1 MRILD
6 THLHLIYPD
15 RFSYPWIGPG
25 HPLNREWSHES
36 YFAEA
41 VPLGIEAALHM
52 EVDAAEADMEAETA
66 FVLDLPR
73 VVGAIAACRPES
85 ESFAAHIERLSAE
98 PRVRGVRRILHE
110 SPNELSQT
118 ALFAE
123 NLRRLPNY
131 DLTFDL
137 CLRADQLRPVGLPLV
152 DAAPELQFILDH
164 CGNPDIA
171 GNGLDPW
178 RADTAALADRPN
190 VAVKISGIATNAQPG
205 WNPGDLRPYVEHLIE
220 VFGWGRVVWG
230 SDHPVLTRNG
240 SLTRWVEAT
249 RQIVSGASEDEQAR
263 LFHRNAER
271 IYRLG

>member
-25 HPLNREWSHES
+25 HPLNREWSQQS

-41 VPLGIEAALHM
+41 VPLGIESALHM
-52 EVDAAEADMEAETA
+52 EVDVAEADMEAETA
-66 FVLDLPR
+66 FVLELPR
-73 VVGAIAACRPES
+73 VVGAIAACRPEQAG
-85 ESFAAHIERLSAE
+85 FAAHLDRLGTE

-110 SPNELSQT
+110 LPDVLSQT
-118 ALFAE
+118 ALFSE
-123 NLRRLPNY
+123 NLRRLPAY
-131 DLTFDL
+131 GLTFDL

-178 RADTAALADRPN
+178 RADTAALAERRN
-190 VAVKISGIATNAQPG
+190 VVVKISGIATNARPG
-205 WNPGDLRPYVEHLIE
+205 WQPDDLRPYVEHLIE
-220 VFGWGRVVWG
+220 VFGWDRVVWG
-230 SDHPVLTRNG
+230 SDHPVLTKNG
-240 SLTRWVEAT
+240 SLARWVEAT
-249 RQIVSGASEDEQAR
+249 RDIVGGASADEQAR
-263 LFHRNAER
+263 LFHGNAER
-271 IYRLG
+271 VYRVG